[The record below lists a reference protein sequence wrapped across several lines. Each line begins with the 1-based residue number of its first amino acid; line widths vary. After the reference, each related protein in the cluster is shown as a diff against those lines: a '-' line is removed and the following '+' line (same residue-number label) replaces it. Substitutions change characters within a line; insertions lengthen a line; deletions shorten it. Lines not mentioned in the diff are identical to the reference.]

1 MNDSQTPEFE
11 TDNGFLELIQPRDE
25 KYIEELEE
33 DIFDHGCH
41 DAVCVWGNILIDG
54 HLRYSICKKW
64 DIRFNIRRLIFQ
76 SRDEAEVY
84 LCAEQL
90 KRTDLTSE
98 YKKYLIGRLFRA
110 DMNAASTAFLREH
123 PEKQTNADG
132 QISQKYVQKTEIAT
146 IIGKEY
152 NFGFSTVT
160 KYDVYARALDEIR
173 AKGPEIT
180 NKILNGNLRVS
191 HENVIELSRLPIED
205 INGLKRLLESGSIDR
220 IGYSQLRHE
229 LRWQR
234 LPTGKPDY
242 RRRRRER
249 EFQIRIF
256 IFYISFNLFQIFHC
270 DRCINFH
277 LTNMVMRSCYYQ
289 SDIFFIGSFY
299 HSHGLFHISGAII
312 NSGKYMTMYIR
323 HFHNLN
329 FPSYGI
335 QTSAD
340 RQSSVP
346 ESHSYSLYL
355 FPLLLHYYHRN

>member
-1 MNDSQTPEFE
+1 MSDSQTPEFE

-33 DIFDHGCH
+33 DIFDHGCY
-41 DAVCVWGNILIDG
+41 DAVCVWGNLLIDG

-76 SRDEAEVY
+76 SRDEAEAY

-110 DMNAASTAFLREH
+110 DMNAASAAFLREH

-249 EFQIRIF
+249 ENAEAGIKQMPVTDPDAELTSLKFTIPSWSKT
-256 IFYISFNLFQIFHC
+256 IS
-270 DRCINFH
+270 RTME
-277 LTNMVMRSCYYQ
+277 LT
-289 SDIFFIGSFY
+289 D
-299 HSHGLFHISGAII
+299 
-312 NSGKYMTMYIR
+312 
-323 HFHNLN
+323 
-329 FPSYGI
+329 FPS
-335 QTSAD
+335 TSASARQEVKTQLVNLTRKINRLLKQLEEDSDD
-340 RQSSVP
+340 R
-346 ESHSYSLYL
+346 
-355 FPLLLHYYHRN
+355 

>member
-1 MNDSQTPEFE
+1 MSDSQTPEFE

-76 SRDEAEVY
+76 SRDEAESY

-110 DMNAASTAFLREH
+110 DMNAASAAFLREH

-249 EFQIRIF
+249 ENAEVGIKQMPVTDPDAELTSLKFTIPSWSKT
-256 IFYISFNLFQIFHC
+256 IS
-270 DRCINFH
+270 RTME
-277 LTNMVMRSCYYQ
+277 LT
-289 SDIFFIGSFY
+289 D
-299 HSHGLFHISGAII
+299 
-312 NSGKYMTMYIR
+312 
-323 HFHNLN
+323 
-329 FPSYGI
+329 FPS
-335 QTSAD
+335 TSASARKEVKTQLVNLTRKINRLLKQLEEDSDD
-340 RQSSVP
+340 R
-346 ESHSYSLYL
+346 
-355 FPLLLHYYHRN
+355 

>member
-1 MNDSQTPEFE
+1 MSDSQTPEFE
-11 TDNGFLELIQPRDE
+11 TNNGFLELIQPRDE

-76 SRDEAEVY
+76 SRDEAESY

-110 DMNAASTAFLREH
+110 DMNAASAAFLREH

-249 EFQIRIF
+249 ENVEAGIKQMPVTDPDAELTSLKFTIPSWSKT
-256 IFYISFNLFQIFHC
+256 IS
-270 DRCINFH
+270 RTME
-277 LTNMVMRSCYYQ
+277 LT
-289 SDIFFIGSFY
+289 D
-299 HSHGLFHISGAII
+299 
-312 NSGKYMTMYIR
+312 
-323 HFHNLN
+323 
-329 FPSYGI
+329 FPS
-335 QTSAD
+335 TSASARQEVKTQLVNLTRKINRLLKQLEEDSDD
-340 RQSSVP
+340 R
-346 ESHSYSLYL
+346 
-355 FPLLLHYYHRN
+355 

>member
-1 MNDSQTPEFE
+1 
-11 TDNGFLELIQPRDE
+11 
-25 KYIEELEE
+25 
-33 DIFDHGCH
+33 
-41 DAVCVWGNILIDG
+41 
-54 HLRYSICKKW
+54 
-64 DIRFNIRRLIFQ
+64 
-76 SRDEAEVY
+76 
-84 LCAEQL
+84 
-90 KRTDLTSE
+90 
-98 YKKYLIGRLFRA
+98 
-110 DMNAASTAFLREH
+110 MNAASAAFLREH

-249 EFQIRIF
+249 ENAEAGIKQMPVTDPDAELTSLKFTIPSWSKT
-256 IFYISFNLFQIFHC
+256 IS
-270 DRCINFH
+270 RTME
-277 LTNMVMRSCYYQ
+277 LT
-289 SDIFFIGSFY
+289 D
-299 HSHGLFHISGAII
+299 
-312 NSGKYMTMYIR
+312 
-323 HFHNLN
+323 
-329 FPSYGI
+329 FPS
-335 QTSAD
+335 TSASARQEVKTQLVNLTRKINRLLKQLEEDSDD
-340 RQSSVP
+340 R
-346 ESHSYSLYL
+346 
-355 FPLLLHYYHRN
+355 

>member
-1 MNDSQTPEFE
+1 MSDSQTPEFE

-76 SRDEAEVY
+76 SRDEAEAY

-110 DMNAASTAFLREH
+110 DMNAASAAFLREH

-249 EFQIRIF
+249 ENAEARIKQMPVTDPDAELTSLKF
-256 IFYISFNLFQIFHC
+256 TIPSWSKTIS
-270 DRCINFH
+270 RTME
-277 LTNMVMRSCYYQ
+277 LT
-289 SDIFFIGSFY
+289 D
-299 HSHGLFHISGAII
+299 
-312 NSGKYMTMYIR
+312 
-323 HFHNLN
+323 
-329 FPSYGI
+329 FPS
-335 QTSAD
+335 TSASARQEVKTQLLNLTRKINRLLKQLEEDSDD
-340 RQSSVP
+340 R
-346 ESHSYSLYL
+346 
-355 FPLLLHYYHRN
+355 

>member
-1 MNDSQTPEFE
+1 MSDSQTPEFE
-11 TDNGFLELIQPRDE
+11 TDNGFLELIQTRDE

-76 SRDEAEVY
+76 SRDEAESY

-110 DMNAASTAFLREH
+110 DMNAASAAFLREH

-229 LRWQR
+229 LR
-234 LPTGKPDY
+234 
-242 RRRRRER
+242 
-249 EFQIRIF
+249 
-256 IFYISFNLFQIFHC
+256 
-270 DRCINFH
+270 
-277 LTNMVMRSCYYQ
+277 
-289 SDIFFIGSFY
+289 
-299 HSHGLFHISGAII
+299 
-312 NSGKYMTMYIR
+312 
-323 HFHNLN
+323 
-329 FPSYGI
+329 
-335 QTSAD
+335 
-340 RQSSVP
+340 
-346 ESHSYSLYL
+346 
-355 FPLLLHYYHRN
+355 

>member
-1 MNDSQTPEFE
+1 
-11 TDNGFLELIQPRDE
+11 
-25 KYIEELEE
+25 
-33 DIFDHGCH
+33 
-41 DAVCVWGNILIDG
+41 
-54 HLRYSICKKW
+54 
-64 DIRFNIRRLIFQ
+64 
-76 SRDEAEVY
+76 
-84 LCAEQL
+84 
-90 KRTDLTSE
+90 
-98 YKKYLIGRLFRA
+98 
-110 DMNAASTAFLREH
+110 MNAASAAFLREH
-123 PEKQTNADG
+123 PEKQPNADG

-249 EFQIRIF
+249 ENAEAGIKQMPVTDPDAELTSLKFTIPSWSKT
-256 IFYISFNLFQIFHC
+256 IS
-270 DRCINFH
+270 RTME
-277 LTNMVMRSCYYQ
+277 LT
-289 SDIFFIGSFY
+289 D
-299 HSHGLFHISGAII
+299 
-312 NSGKYMTMYIR
+312 
-323 HFHNLN
+323 
-329 FPSYGI
+329 FPS
-335 QTSAD
+335 TSASVRQEVKTQLVNLTRKINRLLKQLEEDSDD
-340 RQSSVP
+340 R
-346 ESHSYSLYL
+346 
-355 FPLLLHYYHRN
+355 

>member
-1 MNDSQTPEFE
+1 MSDSQTPEFE

-76 SRDEAEVY
+76 SRDEAEAY

-110 DMNAASTAFLREH
+110 DMNAASAAFLREH

-242 RRRRRER
+242 R
-249 EFQIRIF
+249 
-256 IFYISFNLFQIFHC
+256 
-270 DRCINFH
+270 
-277 LTNMVMRSCYYQ
+277 
-289 SDIFFIGSFY
+289 
-299 HSHGLFHISGAII
+299 
-312 NSGKYMTMYIR
+312 
-323 HFHNLN
+323 
-329 FPSYGI
+329 
-335 QTSAD
+335 
-340 RQSSVP
+340 
-346 ESHSYSLYL
+346 
-355 FPLLLHYYHRN
+355 

>member
-1 MNDSQTPEFE
+1 MSDSQTPEFE

-76 SRDEAEVY
+76 SRDEAEAY

-110 DMNAASTAFLREH
+110 DMNAASAAFLREH

-249 EFQIRIF
+249 KAEAGIKQMPVTDPDAELTSLKFTIPSWSKT
-256 IFYISFNLFQIFHC
+256 IS
-270 DRCINFH
+270 RTME
-277 LTNMVMRSCYYQ
+277 LT
-289 SDIFFIGSFY
+289 D
-299 HSHGLFHISGAII
+299 
-312 NSGKYMTMYIR
+312 
-323 HFHNLN
+323 
-329 FPSYGI
+329 FPS
-335 QTSAD
+335 TSASARQEVKTQLVNLTRKINRLLKQLEEDSDD
-340 RQSSVP
+340 R
-346 ESHSYSLYL
+346 
-355 FPLLLHYYHRN
+355 

>member
-1 MNDSQTPEFE
+1 MSDSQTPEFE

-76 SRDEAEVY
+76 SRDEAESY

-110 DMNAASTAFLREH
+110 DMNAASAAFLREH

-249 EFQIRIF
+249 ENAEDGIKQMPVTDPDAELTSLKFTIPSWSKT
-256 IFYISFNLFQIFHC
+256 IS
-270 DRCINFH
+270 RTME
-277 LTNMVMRSCYYQ
+277 LT
-289 SDIFFIGSFY
+289 D
-299 HSHGLFHISGAII
+299 
-312 NSGKYMTMYIR
+312 
-323 HFHNLN
+323 
-329 FPSYGI
+329 FPS
-335 QTSAD
+335 TSASARQEVKTQLVNLTRKINRLLKQLEEDSDD
-340 RQSSVP
+340 R
-346 ESHSYSLYL
+346 
-355 FPLLLHYYHRN
+355 

>member
-1 MNDSQTPEFE
+1 MSDSQTPEFE
-11 TDNGFLELIQPRDE
+11 TDNGFLELIQPRAE

-33 DIFDHGCH
+33 DIFDHGCY

-76 SRDEAEVY
+76 SRDEAESY

-110 DMNAASTAFLREH
+110 DMNAASAAFLREH

-249 EFQIRIF
+249 ENTEAGIKQMPVTDPDAELTSLKFTIPSWSKT
-256 IFYISFNLFQIFHC
+256 IS
-270 DRCINFH
+270 RTME
-277 LTNMVMRSCYYQ
+277 LT
-289 SDIFFIGSFY
+289 D
-299 HSHGLFHISGAII
+299 
-312 NSGKYMTMYIR
+312 
-323 HFHNLN
+323 
-329 FPSYGI
+329 FPS
-335 QTSAD
+335 TSASARQEVKTQLVNLTRKINRLLKQLEEDSDD
-340 RQSSVP
+340 R
-346 ESHSYSLYL
+346 
-355 FPLLLHYYHRN
+355 